1 MITLLREANT
11 MVERVKPQ
19 PGKIKPVYPLPQGQV
34 QSQANDD
41 LAELL
46 SHQILSS
53 AAKVEV
59 IAYILSELSV
69 SSKQIPPEVLSTL
82 HSVTRQLRYLGH
94 SALYLGSTPRSAAQ
108 LSFKP
113 VSITGLMDEIIETF
127 RVQAPDRPLV
137 KAYPANLPAVW
148 GDADQLR
155 VVLDNLINN
164 AFKYSPLQ
172 SPIILTAEQC
182 QGLNEKDNGHLLVS
196 VTNFGSYIPPDE
208 QDKIFRK
215 FYQREEHQQPG
226 QGLGLPLSRRLIE
239 LHGGQLEVESSI
251 ADGTTFWFTVPLAN
265 IRDVMGS

>member
-34 QSQANDD
+34 QSQANDN

-59 IAYILSELSV
+59 IAYILGELSV
-69 SSKQIPPEVLSTL
+69 SSKQFPPEVLSTL
-82 HSVTRQLRYLGH
+82 HSVTRQLRYLGQ
-94 SALYLGSTPRSAAQ
+94 SALYLGSTAKSTAH

-113 VSITGLMDEIIETF
+113 VNIMGLMDEVVETF
-127 RVQAPDRPLV
+127 QVQAPDRLV
-137 KAYPANLPAVW
+137 KAYPSKLPDVR
-148 GDADQLR
+148 GDANQLR

-164 AFKYSPLQ
+164 ALKYSPSQ
-172 SPIILTAEQC
+172 SPIILTAERC
-182 QGLNEKDNGHLLVS
+182 QGLTEKDNGHLLVS
-196 VTNFGSYIPPDE
+196 VTNYGSYIPAEE
-208 QDKIFRK
+208 QDRIFTK
-215 FYQREEHQQPG
+215 FYRREEHQQSG

-265 IRDVMGS
+265 VRDVMG

>member
-1 MITLLREANT
+1 MITLLREPNT
-11 MVERVKPQ
+11 MAERVKPQ

-59 IAYILSELSV
+59 IAYILGELSV

-82 HSVTRQLRYLGH
+82 HSVTRQLRYLGQ
-94 SALYLGSTPRSAAQ
+94 SALYLGSTAKAAAQ
-108 LSFKP
+108 LSFKA
-113 VSITGLMDEIIETF
+113 VSVAGLMDEVAATF
-127 RVQAPDRPLV
+127 QVQAPDRGLV
-137 KAYPANLPAVW
+137 KIYPSNLPDVR

-164 AFKYSPLQ
+164 ALKYSPPH
-172 SPIILTAEQC
+172 SPIILTAERC
-182 QGLNEKDNGHLLVS
+182 QELTEKDNGYLLVS

-208 QDKIFRK
+208 QDRIFTK
-215 FYQREEHQQPG
+215 FYRGEANQQPG

-265 IRDVMGS
+265 I